1 VHAGAALFAGGP
13 DAVAVRSGQPTR
25 VEQECRRSDVLAAGQ
40 DRGDDLGA
48 DGAGA
53 PLNDGFDNNSVKIE
67 ITIN

>member
-1 VHAGAALFAGGP
+1 VVG
-13 DAVAVRSGQPTR
+13 
-25 VEQECRRSDVLAAGQ
+25 

-53 PLNDGFDNNSVKIE
+53 APDDGFDNNSANIE